1 MMKKIIGLII
11 CVVVFSSC
19 ARIVTPTGGEKDY
32 TPPKVK
38 RSFPKNNSTNF
49 NGKEIR
55 IDFDEY
61 ITLENVSQKL
71 IVSPPLK
78 NKPTITSKLKS
89 LYIKDLDSLQEN
101 TTYIFDFGDAVRDFN
116 EGNPISHFVFAFST
130 GTDID
135 TMTYYGRLLNSYTL
149 KAEKVKYVALYSSSD
164 KEIQTTTLPTY
175 ITRCDS
181 VGRFRFYNIKQG
193 EYSVLAYDDN
203 NNSLTYDLA
212 TEGVSFSQSSI
223 TAKKENDTIFKG
235 DTLYF
240 SEAKDTV
247 LKLNGAKFVADRE
260 VSIDL
265 SMPVTDSF
273 QIEFI
278 NPILQEDEYIINKI
292 QTDTSATINIYLLTE
307 QNVDTLEFYVKE
319 INNFKEKQKIVFQRK
334 KSKKETKK
342 KFSFV
347 LEGTKLPY
355 YDTLSLNV
363 PFPLKKDFVLQATI
377 VKDSDSVAINFV
389 QDAKN
394 AKRMVCDFVLQENTK
409 YLLIIDSSLVVNNK
423 GETNDS
429 LSVVFSTDQKDDY
442 SVFIIALV
450 DTLNSKK
457 QVILNL
463 FDDKNNK
470 VGKDIICKANEN
482 KIVFEHLKEGNYKL
496 RAITDENN
504 NNKWDNNDF
513 ILHKQAEKVQYFPQ
527 TINIRKGWERE
538 EEWQISL

>member
-1 MMKKIIGLII
+1 MKKIIGLII

-164 KEIQTTTLPTY
+164 KEIQTTTFPTY

-212 TEGVSFSQSSI
+212 TEGVGFSQSSI

-247 LKLNGAKFVADRE
+247 LKLNEAKFVADRE

-265 SMPVTDSF
+265 SKPVTDSF

-363 PFPLKKDFVLQATI
+363 PFPLKKDFVLRATI

-409 YLLIIDSSLVVNNK
+409 YLLKIDSSLVVNDK

-504 NNKWDNNDF
+504 NNKWDSNDF